1 MKDCADRNPL
11 LDDLLD
17 DGETLRASSLERGLA
32 ALRRKK
38 RSRQMRPVLWSGAAA
53 LLAAALAWWPH
64 ETKMKPEVATVT
76 VAEPLPAQSLAAAQK
91 ETKIQI
97 ISEDELLEQFP
108 ERAVAIVGPED
119 HRQLVFLDVAVTADV
134 ANLNDQH

>member
-1 MKDCADRNPL
+1 MKNCADRNPL

-17 DGETLRASSLERGLA
+17 DAETLRASSLERGLA
-32 ALRRKK
+32 ALRRKR

-53 LLAAALAWWPH
+53 LLAVALVWWPRDPDV
-64 ETKMKPEVATVT
+64 KREVATVT
-76 VAEPLPAQSLAAAQK
+76 VAEPLPVQSLATAQT

-119 HRQLVFLDVAVTADV
+119 HRQLVFLDVAATAGV